1 MSETYNGW
9 ANVETWRV
17 QLHLANDEGES
28 NHILAM
34 ACGYIAGDFPRR
46 RAGTYVTLAT
56 GEVRRDGG
64 PVKGTFSEAIRDR
77 VERSVDRVYKCDVV
91 AGEPGVGFFGGR
103 SAWEMFARDV
113 VDAALARVDWEQ
125 IAAHWLRAARD
136 EVASTGATG
145 EEPTT

>member
-1 MSETYNGW
+1 MSEPYNGW

-28 NHILAM
+28 RTMGAM
-34 ACGYIAGDFPRR
+34 ACRYVVGVFPL
-46 RAGTYVTLAT
+46 RAGVYVNADT
-56 GEVRRDGG
+56 GEVRHDGG

-77 VERSVDRVYKCDVV
+77 VERSVDRVYKSHAVAREPSVGSLDV
-91 AGEPGVGFFGGR
+91 R

-113 VDAALARVDWEQ
+113 VEAALSRVDWEQ

-136 EVASTGATG
+136 EVAT
-145 EEPTT
+145 

>member
-1 MSETYNGW
+1 MSTTSEPYNGW

-28 NHILAM
+28 RTMGAM
-34 ACGYIAGDFPRR
+34 ACRYVVGVFPL
-46 RAGTYVTLAT
+46 RAGVYVNADT
-56 GEVRRDGG
+56 GEVRHDGG

-125 IAAHWLRAARD
+125 IAEHWLRAARD
-136 EVASTGATG
+136 EVAT
-145 EEPTT
+145 